1 METEDINFF
10 GYKKYAKKWN
20 EEDEEVI
27 NIKNLLKILIINIQ
41 NDEVFLYPKIHS
53 YHFPKYSNVD
63 KLFLEP
69 DLFSNDL
76 FEFSFNLDE
85 ICEEMEN
92 AERLLLDSKSG
103 HEFFKVVVD
112 EGDREQF
119 IIEKEI
125 TDKIPGKILNHRT
138 INTGEIE
145 LLMKWKYLSYEEST
159 WIKKEDYDHIY
170 EVKLYCIKLK

>member
-27 NIKNLLKILIINIQ
+27 NIKNFLKILINNIQ
-41 NDEVFLYPKIHS
+41 NDEVFLYPKIQS
-53 YHFPKYSNVD
+53 YHYTKYSNVD

-103 HEFFKVVVD
+103 HEFFKVVVF
-112 EGDREQF
+112 EGDREQ
-119 IIEKEI
+119 
-125 TDKIPGKILNHRT
+125 
-138 INTGEIE
+138 
-145 LLMKWKYLSYEEST
+145 YL
-159 WIKKEDYDHIY
+159 
-170 EVKLYCIKLK
+170 

>member
-1 METEDINFF
+1 
-10 GYKKYAKKWN
+10 
-20 EEDEEVI
+20 
-27 NIKNLLKILIINIQ
+27 
-41 NDEVFLYPKIHS
+41 
-53 YHFPKYSNVD
+53 
-63 KLFLEP
+63 
-69 DLFSNDL
+69 
-76 FEFSFNLDE
+76 
-85 ICEEMEN
+85 MEN

-145 LLMKWKYLSYEEST
+145 LLMILLIT
-159 WIKKEDYDHIY
+159 KKINIFCFHTF
-170 EVKLYCIKLK
+170 LLGFFCQ